1 MSFLSGNLTSILLK
15 TKKSSDS
22 LSQQN
27 AKENNSQTAFVIE
40 VCLDIKKIIEKPPA
54 AINLQQ
60 TTPVLLHMDKKGVSL
75 DVCLF
80 ATIISK
86 LKVVCCFMLFQ
97 TMMYLVKNRLHL
109 ICGENFNANFDRC
122 VCSEHFVGKR

>member
-40 VCLDIKKIIEKPPA
+40 VRLDIKKIIEKPSA
-54 AINLQQ
+54 AINLQK
-60 TTPVLLHMDKKGVSL
+60 TTPILLHMDEKKWFHLMCVSL
-75 DVCLF
+75 LQQFQNWKWFVVLCC
-80 ATIISK
+80 SK
-86 LKVVCCFMLFQ
+86 
-97 TMMYLVKNRLHL
+97 R
-109 ICGENFNANFDRC
+109 
-122 VCSEHFVGKR
+122 

>member
-40 VCLDIKKIIEKPPA
+40 VRLEMKKIIEKTSA
-54 AINLQQ
+54 TINLQK
-60 TTPVLLHMDKKGVSL
+60 TTPILLNIDEKKGFHLMCVSL
-75 DVCLF
+75 LQQ
-80 ATIISK
+80 
-86 LKVVCCFMLFQ
+86 FQ
-97 TMMYLVKNRLHL
+97 N
-109 ICGENFNANFDRC
+109 
-122 VCSEHFVGKR
+122 

>member
-40 VCLDIKKIIEKPPA
+40 VRLDIKKIIEKPSA
-54 AINLQQ
+54 AINLQK
-60 TTPVLLHMDKKGVSL
+60 TTPTLLHMDEKKWFHLMCVSL
-75 DVCLF
+75 LQQFQNWKWFVVLCC
-80 ATIISK
+80 SK
-86 LKVVCCFMLFQ
+86 
-97 TMMYLVKNRLHL
+97 R
-109 ICGENFNANFDRC
+109 
-122 VCSEHFVGKR
+122 

>member
-40 VCLDIKKIIEKPPA
+40 VRLEMKKIIEKTSA
-54 AINLQQ
+54 AINLQK
-60 TTPVLLHMDKKGVSL
+60 TMPILLNIDEKKGFHLMCVFL
-75 DVCLF
+75 LQQ
-80 ATIISK
+80 
-86 LKVVCCFMLFQ
+86 FQ
-97 TMMYLVKNRLHL
+97 N
-109 ICGENFNANFDRC
+109 
-122 VCSEHFVGKR
+122 

>member
-40 VCLDIKKIIEKPPA
+40 VRLEMKKIIEKTSATIGLQKTTP
-54 AINLQQ
+54 ILLNIDEKKGFHLMCVSLLQQ
-60 TTPVLLHMDKKGVSL
+60 
-75 DVCLF
+75 
-80 ATIISK
+80 
-86 LKVVCCFMLFQ
+86 FQ
-97 TMMYLVKNRLHL
+97 N
-109 ICGENFNANFDRC
+109 
-122 VCSEHFVGKR
+122 